1 MHATAKKNVRIPVDR
16 IDEVLEYLSLV
27 APEQAE
33 EVLNMIAERVGKER
47 NRAPVQL
54 TLIKNEEITP
64 TEPTGQL
71 NVVENPTPQAVEELK
86 TELAENREEL
96 ETVQEKLEQVK
107 TLITSFKE
115 KAHPTSPRWQHAR
128 ALLAELEKLI
138 NTESTSLPPPNK
150 PD

>member
-16 IDEVLEYLSLV
+16 IDEVLEYLSIV
-27 APEQAE
+27 APEQGE
-33 EVLNMIAERVGKER
+33 EALNILAKHVGKER
-47 NRAPVQL
+47 QKKPVQL

-71 NVVENPTPQAVEELK
+71 NVVESPQVETLK

-96 ETVQEKLEQVK
+96 ETVQEKLEQVR

-128 ALLAELEKLI
+128 VLLAELEKLV
-138 NTESTSLPPPNK
+138 NLPACEK
-150 PD
+150 TQ